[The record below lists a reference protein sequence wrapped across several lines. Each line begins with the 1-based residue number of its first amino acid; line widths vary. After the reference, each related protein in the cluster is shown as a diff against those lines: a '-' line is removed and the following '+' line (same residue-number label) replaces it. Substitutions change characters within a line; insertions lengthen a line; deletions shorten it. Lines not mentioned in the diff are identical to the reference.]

1 MTAPPPHRPFGA
13 SVLVLNRCYLA
24 VHVVGVRRAFGML
37 YRGLAEVIQVENG
50 HFANYDFESWL
61 ALSEL
66 HAADDDDPHSDW
78 VHSVRFQ
85 VQVPRVIRLA
95 TYDRVPRQTLR
106 FNRRNLFARDNHS
119 CQYCG
124 RALPLSQL
132 SIDHVVPRS
141 RGGPTTWENVVCSCL
156 NCNTSKGG
164 RTPQEARMPLLSEP
178 RRPTQ
183 NPLLA
188 VKLSNP
194 KYASWRPFLP
204 NGNWA
209 AVDAG

>member
-37 YRGLAEVIQVENG
+37 YRGLAEVIQVEDG
-50 HFANYDFESWL
+50 HFANYDFASWL

-66 HAADDDDPHSDW
+66 HASEDDPHSDW

-188 VKLSNP
+188 VKLNNP